1 MYVVTAI
8 RLLMC
13 KIIAMRLLM
22 YTTIATRLLMYTVI
36 TVMYTGAG
44 IACWFEH
51 RTRDRKVESS
61 NPGRSSKRLF
71 FSRVNS
77 VCWLLFSVHSTPTL
91 PQWHVKDPGHSA
103 NSVGGRLHI
112 NTHTPLSQRSRSGV
126 GWLWHCPGIVW
137 KLSGNKLTHNL
148 SGKTRPQS
156 SQLTKPLWTDP
167 KEWS

>member
-51 RTRDRKVESS
+51 RTRDPVSYTH
-61 NPGRSSKRLF
+61 L
-71 FSRVNS
+71 
-77 VCWLLFSVHSTPTL
+77 TL
-91 PQWHVKDPGHSA
+91 P
-103 NSVGGRLHI
+103 
-112 NTHTPLSQRSRSGV
+112 
-126 GWLWHCPGIVW
+126 
-137 KLSGNKLTHNL
+137 
-148 SGKTRPQS
+148 TRR
-156 SQLTKPLWTDP
+156 TV
-167 KEWS
+167 